1 MKTQQTIPT
10 LYRLFP
16 NPDGTTPIT
25 CSACRKYCRVDVSA
39 LLNTH
44 RLLKVLCSCGKRFP
58 VIIDT
63 RDFYRKHT
71 QLTGS
76 YTTFESVDAMGYGC
90 LTVEDLSFT
99 GLKFRTRMPHTI
111 RVGEVVKVKFALDTV
126 HASEIR
132 KSILV
137 RHKQDRLIGAE
148 FCDRQAYD
156 FELTYYLNPS

>member
-1 MKTQQTIPT
+1 M
-10 LYRLFP
+10 L
-16 NPDGTTPIT
+16 
-25 CSACRKYCRVDVSA
+25 CR
-39 LLNTH
+39 
-44 RLLKVLCSCGKRFP
+44 CGKRFP

-76 YTTFESVDAMGYGC
+76 YTTFESVDAMGYGR

-126 HASEIR
+126 HASEIQ

>member
-1 MKTQQTIPT
+1 MRTKRTTPT
-10 LYRLFP
+10 LPRLFP

-25 CSACRKYCRVDVSA
+25 CPNCQKYRHVDVSA
-39 LLNTH
+39 LLDIH
-44 RLLKVLCSCGKRFP
+44 RPLKVHCNCGKLFP
-58 VIIDT
+58 VVIDT
-63 RDFYRKHT
+63 RAFYRKLT
-71 QLTGS
+71 QLTGAFAMFD
-76 YTTFESVDAMGYGC
+76 TVDIMGYGP

-126 HASEIR
+126 HASEIQ